1 MDDEL
6 EALCKE
12 FDDMEEG
19 MTEDLFG
26 TNTEENLESKDMLQA
41 DVPKPN
47 LAETMAVETKCE
59 QAKSEVTK
67 CEETKFELGP
77 AKLEH
82 QKEQDE
88 LQGMEVPRKRRR
100 LPDTWFEARGEKPP
114 GASVP
119 ETHAPSTPV
128 RPHSKQKSEREP
140 LSQNTPTAKR
150 SRNTLGT
157 PPSAQASQKQA
168 ASSSRNAKKK
178 RGESLIEAGGTEK
191 KVLRASQEQHNIK
204 FCCRLFAICIHT
216 HVFHCFPTVYC
227 VPLDY

>member
-1 MDDEL
+1 
-6 EALCKE
+6 
-12 FDDMEEG
+12 
-19 MTEDLFG
+19 MTEDLFE

-67 CEETKFELGP
+67 CEETKFELGS
-77 AKLEH
+77 AKLEN

-88 LQGMEVPRKRRR
+88 LQGMEAPRKRRR

-114 GASVP
+114 GPSVP
-119 ETHAPSTPV
+119 ETDAPSTPV

-140 LSQNTPTAKR
+140 PSQNTPTAKR
-150 SRNTLGT
+150 SRNTVGT

-178 RGESLIEAGGTEK
+178 QRVA
-191 KVLRASQEQHNIK
+191 
-204 FCCRLFAICIHT
+204 
-216 HVFHCFPTVYC
+216 
-227 VPLDY
+227 D